1 MAEEKKRFFGGM
13 DFDTENRFV
22 KEGDYRVAVN
32 MKTSGENDALGVL
45 ENIVGSE
52 FIDNTDTIS
61 FDGSNNIATANS
73 ITIPAAAR
81 VVGKYRDEV
90 HDRIIYFIAED
101 STNGTILE
109 YSQKQNAIS
118 VIVDSYAF
126 NFSFEELITGINV
139 VAHDEPWA
147 PDGLLYFTDNKNEP
161 IKINIAKAK
170 LISGVESAKLV
181 NPNASNAKYF
191 SAHHQYGFPTTIES
205 STGYGTLTDQIIKV
219 VKFPP
224 VSPPGTKFGTDNTF
238 LNNQLI
244 QNQWQFKYR
253 YVYDDKEKSAWSPIS
268 KTRTTAVGTSINQE
282 DFTIDNFLEL
292 EFNSGTK
299 EVRFIE
305 FAARKK
311 NNNTDFFLIDS
322 IPTYYFSNTTT
333 DKNNYVYNNTWTGS
347 PTNVHVTTVN
357 TNFYYRFYNNK
368 TYSNIDLKQSVK
380 PFDDVPLKAKSQ
392 EIIDGNRLVYGNVEN
407 GRDGVATNVAI
418 LDFYKGSELI
428 SQTTATITSSIPASS
443 TTGGSGLLQNNQGGQ
458 NRVMQRFVVEFDFSA
473 AVSGGILVS
482 STSVSIVVKSFG
494 FFAGAF
500 SGTSV
505 TYNNVSGTGCSIAG
519 ALEFQAY
526 LTNIPAG
533 ISANSFYTYIKN
545 QLTTDYPTIDTLLPG
560 AFGTN
565 PNWSGSGMG
574 ASPWSVVSGNNTN
587 FSNWAPGSSGNNVQQ
602 ALNSGDGE
610 LWKVYGNGVK
620 LQFGVTTNDT
630 FGGYTNAQFAVL
642 GVNFED
648 FPLSSDFLNTT
659 GSLASGTLP
668 LNPTTI
674 PGFAQGQELIWHK
687 QNGLVFDEI
696 QTVLGECWNDLGGNS
711 GYLYNNGKQ
720 LLQLGLETFAFPSQ
734 NTVPM
739 GFKSNTYHSFGIVY
753 YDDANRSSAVCP
765 IHEDKFI
772 PANADRVQDISFH
785 AAQLKFEIQ
794 HSPPSWATGWQLVY
808 SGNRNV
814 EDSWRYRI
822 LKVEDTGSKFI
833 MDVTTISDTF
843 SEGGQ
848 TSKEYDFA
856 EGDRVLFIEHDGTLI
871 SSSANFKILSVE
883 TGGSSNYRFIIDN
896 KISFVGPGT
905 SDFFEDALVE
915 VFRPRKDV
923 DDDDVFYYEIGERHP
938 IVFDST
944 DSEYYH
950 HVSETTQYDDLHL
963 SDGTANQTVTNAN
976 QTEIDGTAGTGAI
989 LYIDRGDVYHRL
1001 RPTFG
1006 STNIDYIEDFQAS
1019 DYFLSKNWDAGRTN
1033 VINPQYRQT
1042 VRPST
1047 VFYSDPLI
1055 ANTNINGLSSIF
1067 PDDTYEEFDKSYGS
1081 IQKLHSRENQLIIFQ
1096 EDKVSRAQIN
1106 RNIVT
1111 TGSGDQI
1118 LTAQGA
1124 VISQAIPYAGEYGIS
1139 TNPESFAEYAEVLY
1153 FTDLRRGAVLRLSQN
1168 GITPISEYQMKN
1180 YFTDFFRILSRYN
1193 LSNSFGTRTKIY
1205 GSFNP
1210 KDKEYML
1217 CLDRRDAYTIFEQSH
1232 THGADNL
1239 LNEAREGAY
1248 FDNFG
1253 IRNTFSSNTQAQSIT
1268 ELKRKELA
1276 KRTVVFSEGA
1286 NRWTYFMD
1294 IHGMCEYLNSEVV
1307 HFSPSMDTG
1316 SNACPLGG
1324 THAGGL
1330 LYVLRR
1336 EDFDTSFNP
1345 ENYGE
1350 FYSQSTSTTKPLT
1363 NSKKIVTSSVIN
1375 VSNTEPSLNKVYNA
1389 IGLECNETPLLFE
1402 IQNNYRQYS
1411 KIFTSY
1417 WKEREN
1423 FYYSNIYGDINSFSA
1438 FDSTNQLAG
1447 MINGERI
1454 RSTDATMRTSWR
1466 TNTYLRLHAINVGLT
1481 ASQKSGV
1488 V

>member
-1 MAEEKKRFFGGM
+1 MAQEKKRFFGGM

-52 FIDNTDTIS
+52 FISNTATIS
-61 FDGSNNIATANS
+61 FETNNSISKNNS
-73 ITIPAAAR
+73 ITIPSVAR

-90 HDRIIYFIAED
+90 HDRIIYFIA
-101 STNGTILE
+101 NGPSNSNTGSILE

-147 PDGLLYFTDNKNEP
+147 PDGLLYFTDNRNEP

-170 LISGVESAKLV
+170 LISSVASAKLT
-181 NPNASNAKYF
+181 NPNASNATYF
-191 SAHHQYGFPTTIES
+191 SAHHQYGFSTTIES
-205 STGYGTLTDQIIKV
+205 SNGYVTLTDQIIKV

-282 DFTIDNFLEL
+282 DLTIDNFLEL

-333 DKNNYVYNNTWTGS
+333 DKNKYVYNGTWTGS
-347 PTNVHVTTVN
+347 PSNVHVTTVN
-357 TNFYYRFYNNK
+357 TDFYYRFFNNK

-418 LDFYKGSELI
+418 MDFYKGSEVVG
-428 SQTTATITSSIPASS
+428 QGDVVITSSIPASS
-443 TTGGSGLLQNNQGGQ
+443 GSGLLQNHNGQ
-458 NRVMQRFVVEFDFSA
+458 NRVMQRFHIDFDFSA
-473 AVSGGILVS
+473 AVSGGILAAD
-482 STSVSIVVKSFG
+482 TSVSMVVKSFG

-500 SGTSV
+500 RGDTTSGS
-505 TYNNVSGTGCSIAG
+505 VSGTGCSIAG
-519 ALEFQAY
+519 ALEFQSY

-533 ISANSFYTYIKN
+533 TSENNFYTYIKN
-545 QLTTDYPTIDTLLPG
+545 QLTSDYPTVDTILPG
-560 AFGTN
+560 SFGVN
-565 PNWSGSGMG
+565 PNWSGYGMG
-574 ASPWSVVSGNNTN
+574 SSPWSVVSGDNN
-587 FSNWAPGSSGNNVQQ
+587 SNWNAWSPGSSGSNVQQ
-602 ALNSGDGE
+602 ALNSGDGV
-610 LWKVYGNGVK
+610 LWKVITNGVR

-630 FGGYTNAQFAVL
+630 FGGFTNAQFAAL
-642 GVNFED
+642 GINFED
-648 FPLSSDFLNTT
+648 FPLASTFLNST
-659 GSLASGTLP
+659 GSLTSGYFP

-674 PGFAQGQELIWHK
+674 PGYAQGQETIWNRQSGH
-687 QNGLVFDEI
+687 VFNET
-696 QTVLGECWNDLGGNS
+696 QTILGNCWNDLGGNS
-711 GYLYNNGKQ
+711 GHLYNNGKQ
-720 LLQLGLETFAFPSQ
+720 LLQLGLETFALPSQ
-734 NTVPM
+734 NTGPM

-772 PANADRVQDISFH
+772 PANADRATNITFH
-785 AAQLKFEIQ
+785 AAHLKFEIK

-822 LKVEDTGSKFI
+822 LKVEDTGSKFV

-856 EGDRVLFIEHDGTLI
+856 EDDRVLFIEHDGTLL

-883 TGGSSNYRFIIDN
+883 PGGSSNYRFIIDN
-896 KISFVGPGT
+896 KISLIGPGT
-905 SDFFEDALVE
+905 AEFFEDALVE

-938 IVFDST
+938 IVFDSG

-950 HVSETTQYDDLHL
+950 NVSEATSYTDLNL

-976 QTEIDGTAGTGAI
+976 QTAIDTAGSGAI
-989 LYIDRGDVYHRL
+989 LFIDRGDVYHRL

-1006 STNIDYIEDFQAS
+1006 STVLDYVEDFQAS
-1019 DYFLSKNWDAGRTN
+1019 DYFSSKNWDSGRTN

-1096 EDKVSRAQIN
+1096 EDKVSRAQVN
-1106 RNIVT
+1106 RDIVT

-1180 YFTDFFRILSRYN
+1180 YFTDFFRILSRYDLTDN
-1193 LSNSFGTRTKIY
+1193 ARRRTKIY

-1217 CLDRRDAYTIFEQSH
+1217 CLDRFDAYTIFEQSH
-1232 THGADNL
+1232 THGSDNL

-1268 ELKRKELA
+1268 DLKRKELA

-1307 HFSPSMDTG
+1307 HFSPTMSSA

-1324 THAGGL
+1324 THSGGL

-1350 FYSQSTSTTKPLT
+1350 FYSQSTSTTEPST
-1363 NSKKIVTSSVIN
+1363 NGKNIVTSSVIN

>member
-1 MAEEKKRFFGGM
+1 MAQEKKRFFGGM

-52 FIDNTDTIS
+52 FISNTATIS
-61 FDGSNNIATANS
+61 FEANNSISKTNS
-73 ITIPAAAR
+73 ITIPTAAR

-101 STNGTILE
+101 SNNGTILE

-170 LISGVESAKLV
+170 LISSVASAKLT
-181 NPNASNAKYF
+181 NPNASNAAYF
-191 SAHHQYGFPTTIES
+191 SAHHQYGFGTTIES

-268 KTRTTAVGTSINQE
+268 KTRTTAVGTSINAE
-282 DFTIDNFLEL
+282 DLSTDNFLEL

-333 DKNNYVYNNTWTGS
+333 DKNKYVYNGTWTGS
-347 PTNVHVTTVN
+347 PSNVHVTTVN
-357 TNFYYRFYNNK
+357 TDFYYRFFNNK

-407 GRDGVATNVAI
+407 GRDGVATNVGI
-418 LDFYKGSELI
+418 KDFYSVGQNVDGDLFSISSDIYTGSQ
-428 SQTTATITSSIPASS
+428 S
-443 TTGGSGLLQNNQGGQ
+443 GGSGQHVFGKFRIFINLSDAVTNAGSGNGYLANSTEVAINVQNW
-458 NRVMQRFVVEFDFSA
+458 
-473 AVSGGILVS
+473 
-482 STSVSIVVKSFG
+482 G
-494 FFAGAF
+494 FFLGF
-500 SGTSV
+500 SIPNSSKNGSM
-505 TYNNVSGTGCSIAG
+505 TGRVNFS
-519 ALEFQAY
+519 QY
-526 LTNIPAG
+526 LSQIPANT
-533 ISANSFYTYIKN
+533 SETDFYNIVKN
-545 QLTTDYPTIDTLLPG
+545 ALAADYPDVGSITPG
-560 AFGTN
+560 PFGTN
-565 PNWSGSGMG
+565 PDYQGYGLGNPATLIHTGYTFPPNVNTL
-574 ASPWSVVSGNNTN
+574 SP
-587 FSNWAPGSSGNNVQQ
+587 
-602 ALNSGDGE
+602 GDA
-610 LWKVYGNGVK
+610 GNGV
-620 LQFGVTTNDT
+620 LWETTSTGVRCVFTVTTKERMPGTSYSALNI
-630 FGGYTNAQFAVL
+630 FARN
-642 GVNFED
+642 GID
-648 FPLSSDFLNTT
+648 FPTNNIFPTVVNTGTITYGTPLAGYQT
-659 GSLASGTLP
+659 GDEVTQFS
-668 LNPTTI
+668 
-674 PGFAQGQELIWHK
+674 
-687 QNGLVFDEI
+687 QNGPSINAVSKADYEAFA
-696 QTVLGECWNDLGGNS
+696 NNS
-711 GYLYNNGKQ
+711 PAMS
-720 LLQLGLETFAFPSQ
+720 LLLEYFSPPSQ
-734 NTVPM
+734 TAEVM
-739 GFKSNTYHSFGIVY
+739 GFKPNTYHSFGIVY
-753 YDDANRSSAVCP
+753 YDDANRSSSVCP

-772 PANADRVQDISFH
+772 PANADRPYSIAEY
-785 AAQLKFEIQ
+785 AAQLRFEIK

-808 SGNRNV
+808 SGNRNI
-814 EDSWRYRI
+814 EDSWKYRI
-822 LKVEDTGSKFI
+822 KQVEVGSGNTHT
-833 MDVTTISDTF
+833 MDLVPLGDSIIK
-843 SEGGQ
+843 GGQ
-848 TSKEYDFA
+848 QAKEYDFT
-856 EGDRVLFIEHDGTLI
+856 EGDRVLFIKD
-871 SSSANFKILSVE
+871 SSNNFFPS
-883 TGGSSNYRFIIDN
+883 SSNYKIQGVDVLSATSPLQLLIDN
-896 KISFVGPGT
+896 KVSEIGSGNTV
-905 SDFFEDALVE
+905 DFEEALVE

-938 IVFDST
+938 IVFDSG
-944 DSEYYH
+944 DSAYYH
-950 HVSETTQYDDLHL
+950 HVSESTSYTDLTL
-963 SDGTANQTVTNAN
+963 PDGTGNQTVTNAN
-976 QTEIDGTAGTGAI
+976 QTAIDTAGSGAI

-1001 RPTFG
+1001 RFTF
-1006 STNIDYIEDFQAS
+1006 NISAIDHIDDFHAS
-1019 DYFLSKNWDAGRTN
+1019 DYFSSKNWDAGRTN

-1096 EDKVSRAQIN
+1096 EDKVSRAQVN

-1111 TGSGDQI
+1111 TGSGEQI

-1180 YFTDFFRILSRYN
+1180 YFTDFFRILSRYD
-1193 LSNSFGTRTKIY
+1193 LTSSAKRRTKIY

-1217 CLDRRDAYTIFEQSH
+1217 CLDRLDAYTIFEQSH
-1232 THGADNL
+1232 THGSDNL

-1268 ELKRKELA
+1268 DLKRKELA

-1307 HFSPSMDTG
+1307 HFSPVMSTG

-1324 THAGGL
+1324 SHSGGL

-1350 FYSQSTSTTKPLT
+1350 FYSQSTSTTEPST
-1363 NSKKIVTSSVIN
+1363 NGKNIVTSSVIN

-1466 TNTYLRLHAINVGLT
+1466 TNKYLRLHAINVGIT